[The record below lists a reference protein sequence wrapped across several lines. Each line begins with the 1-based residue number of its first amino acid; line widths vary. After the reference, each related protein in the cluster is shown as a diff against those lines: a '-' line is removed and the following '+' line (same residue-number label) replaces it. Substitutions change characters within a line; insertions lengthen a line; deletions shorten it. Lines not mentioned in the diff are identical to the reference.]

1 MKAAAIPQYAVASK
15 AVAASQHFRGTV
27 LLSHLTRLAP
37 QLAAKAGSL
46 DVDLTAE
53 KDRAGAPWLKG
64 SIKGILKLT
73 CQRGEHPFD
82 WSCDLQTALRLVTSD
97 AEEKRLLA
105 ACEPYRVEDDRLPL
119 RELVEDEVLLA
130 LPMLPKC
137 ENPDCIRKGSA
148 PHFPADVV

>member
-1 MKAAAIPQYAVASK
+1 MKPAAIPQYAIASK
-15 AVAASQHFRGTV
+15 AIAAGQRFRGTV
-27 LLSHLTRLAP
+27 LLNHLTRLAP
-37 QLAAKAGSL
+37 QLADRTGNL
-46 DVDLTAE
+46 DVDLAAE

-64 SIKGILKLT
+64 TIKGVLKLT

-82 WSCDLQTALRLVTSD
+82 WPCDLETALRLVSSD

-105 ACEPYRVEDDRLPL
+105 DCEPYRVEDDRLPL

-137 ENPDCIRKGSA
+137 EDPDCLGRLK
-148 PHFPADVV
+148 